1 MLCGVYNGISKKY
14 NSIVAAGMCVA
25 SYFLDELDPAT
36 NHTISVWVPASKVII
51 NTEVDPPTAYFV
63 ARNNVTVSYLFPI
76 STPLIQV
83 FFCAGSHS

>member
-1 MLCGVYNGISKKY
+1 MERDTIINKKECYVCFQNSISKKY

-63 ARNNVTVSYLFPI
+63 ARNNVTVSYYFPY
-76 STPLIQV
+76 
-83 FFCAGSHS
+83 SHH